1 MNEKKTRR
9 ESSRVFIVCRF
20 FAGKALSGEFDLL
33 VSKIISRFE
42 L

>member
-1 MNEKKTRR
+1 MKKKPGARAAGF
-9 ESSRVFIVCRF
+9 FIVCRF